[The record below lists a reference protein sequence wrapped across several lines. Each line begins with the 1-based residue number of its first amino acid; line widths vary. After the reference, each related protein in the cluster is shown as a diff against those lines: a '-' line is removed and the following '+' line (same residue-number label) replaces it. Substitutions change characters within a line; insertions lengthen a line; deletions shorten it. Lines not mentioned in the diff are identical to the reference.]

1 MANSLIR
8 QKATLK
14 NNGEKKLCSERGA
27 RSVPPFRFPTR
38 YPIAGIVQLFN
49 LSTFPVPGLAPFCKD
64 GAPPESI
71 AADYAAR

>member
-1 MANSLIR
+1 MKGGHAPS
-8 QKATLK
+8 
-14 NNGEKKLCSERGA
+14 
-27 RSVPPFRFPTR
+27 PPFRFPTR